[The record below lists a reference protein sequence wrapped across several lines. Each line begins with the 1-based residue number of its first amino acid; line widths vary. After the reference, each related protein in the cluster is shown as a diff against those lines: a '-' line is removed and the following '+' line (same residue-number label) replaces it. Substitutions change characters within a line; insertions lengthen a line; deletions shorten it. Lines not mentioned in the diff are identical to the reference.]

1 MRRWT
6 LTCLAL
12 LACGVI
18 AAASLLA
25 CGKPVTPAT
34 ANVRPTYDPTTGRL
48 TKLSADANGNGV
60 PDTWGYMDGPVVVR
74 VEVDEDEDG
83 RIDRWEYHH
92 PPVSPDRA
100 RPDQTLERIER
111 STRRDGRVSRWEYFA
126 NGVMTRAEFAM
137 GLQRL
142 RAYLLRFIKVN
153 RPQFQRSSRCCKLWA
168 GWIGFGREIAMNGRS
183 GISAHGGSSRRRAR
197 TQAHARPV

>member
-1 MRRWT
+1 MTFQPPRR
-6 LTCLAL
+6 LAL

-60 PDTWGYMDGPVVVR
+60 PDTWGYMDGSVVVR

-126 NGVMTRAEFAM
+126 NGVMTRAEEDTTGDGKVDKWETYTGGTLSLMALDTQ
-137 GLQRL
+137 GTGRPDRRL
-142 RAYLLRFIKVN
+142 VYGPDGTFE
-153 RPQFQRSSRCCKLWA
+153 
-168 GWIGFGREIAMNGRS
+168 REETETGS
-183 GISAHGGSSRRRAR
+183 GHFKPLI
-197 TQAHARPV
+197 P